1 MKEGTMNWNE
11 QIKQNRNRLGLS
23 QLDLADELNVTQ
35 PCVSSW
41 EAGKQTPDMRNLV
54 KLETLFELAQ
64 GTLLVPIAYLST
76 DQRNSR

>member
-1 MKEGTMNWNE
+1 MTWNE
-11 QIKQNRNRLGLS
+11 QIKNHRNRLGLS
-23 QLDLADELNVTQ
+23 QLDLADELDVTQ

-64 GTLLVPIAYLST
+64 GTLLVPVAYLST

>member
-1 MKEGTMNWNE
+1 MNWNE
-11 QIKQNRNRLGLS
+11 QIKDNRNRLGLS

-54 KLETLFELAQ
+54 KLETLFELPQ
-64 GTLLVPIAYLST
+64 GSLLIPVAYLST

>member
-1 MKEGTMNWNE
+1 MTWNE
-11 QIKQNRNRLGLS
+11 QIKNHRNRLGLS
-23 QLDLADELNVTQ
+23 QLDLADELDVTQ

-64 GTLLVPIAYLST
+64 GTLLVPVAYLST
-76 DQRNSR
+76 DQRNIR